1 MSTTDL
7 LEGPTVTTNGHFD
20 TGRLSFAKLKEP
32 LPVDRLDLVAIQSAS
47 FGWLRDHGLQ
57 EIFDEISPI
66 EDFTGQMALSFSDH
80 RFESP
85 KHSVDEC
92 KEKDL
97 TYAAPLFVTA
107 EFVNR
112 STGEIKSQT
121 VFMGDFPVMTD
132 GGTFIINGTERVV
145 VSQLVRSPGVY
156 FDTAIDKATGRDVFG
171 CTSPPATVASLP
183 ADGEPS
189 PLRQLWLGLCIARA
203 FRSAVPTSSNR
214 DLVAVISLRHAEATA
229 ARAWSTSSRL
239 PFSPPFWCRSPSGTS
254 IRPASLTP
262 PTFTGSNPAAVMSRS
277 IVAAAPSSS
286 VA

>member
-1 MSTTDL
+1 MHRCPLLFCKECALSTTDAR
-7 LEGPTVTTNGHFD
+7 EGLAMVTGGSTD

-32 LPVDRLDLVAIQSAS
+32 LPVDQLDLVAIQSAS

-57 EIFDEISPI
+57 EIFNEISPI

-85 KHSVDEC
+85 KYSVDEC

-121 VFMGDFPVMTD
+121 VFMGDFPVMTE
-132 GGTFIINGTERVV
+132 GGTFVINGTERVV

-171 CTSPPATVASLP
+171 CRIIPSRGAWLEFEIDKRGYVGVRVDRKRKQQVTVLFRALRGIVFNGETGEYELASRDVLDT
-183 ADGEPS
+183 AISDEEILEWFEGNELIAHTLERDSVSTPS
-189 PLRQLWLGLCIARA
+189 
-203 FRSAVPTSSNR
+203 
-214 DLVAVISLRHAEATA
+214 EA
-229 ARAWSTSSRL
+229 L
-239 PFSPPFWCRSPSGTS
+239 QD
-254 IRPASLTP
+254 I
-262 PTFTGSNPAAVMSRS
+262 
-277 IVAAAPSSS
+277 
-286 VA
+286 